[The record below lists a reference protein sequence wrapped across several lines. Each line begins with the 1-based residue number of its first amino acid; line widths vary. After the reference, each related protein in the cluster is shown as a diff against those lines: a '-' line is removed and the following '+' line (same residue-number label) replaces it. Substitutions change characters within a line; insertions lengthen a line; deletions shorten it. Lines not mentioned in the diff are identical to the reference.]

1 MPGKTRAESYR
12 KKNRKSIEKNM
23 KYLVATFNIETSAD
37 LMQACQDLLADGA
50 AEAGFESFEET
61 ETGMEAYVQKDLFD
75 KEALDAYIADFPIM
89 DTQITYDIQDAEDKD
104 WNQEWEEQG
113 FDPIFVGDQVVIYD
127 AKHPELYPD
136 TSDRPDIIEIGI
148 EAKLAFGT
156 GNHETTRMIIAQLL
170 KMPVKTKRIL
180 DCGTGTGILGL
191 TASKLGAKDVVGYD
205 IDEWSVE
212 NAKHNAVLNGVDN
225 MEVLFGNSC
234 VLNHVSGVFDVV
246 MANINRNILLEDMKL
261 FRSVMNMGGTL
272 ILSGFYEED
281 VPVLLEKAD
290 ELGLHEITRQVD
302 NNWTCL
308 VLGE

>member
-1 MPGKTRAESYR
+1 
-12 KKNRKSIEKNM
+12 M
-23 KYLVATFNIETSAD
+23 KYLVATFNIETTAD

-75 KEALDAYIADFPIM
+75 KEALDEYIADFPIV
-89 DTQITYDIQDAEDKD
+89 DTRITYDIKDAEDKD

-113 FDPIFVGDQVVIYD
+113 FDPIFVDDQVVIYD

-136 TSDRPDIIEIGI
+136 TNNRPDIIEIGI

-156 GNHETTRMIIAQLL
+156 GNHETTRMIISQLL
-170 KMPVKTKRIL
+170 QMPVKTKRVL

-191 TASKLGAKDVVGYD
+191 TASKLGAQEVVGYD

-225 MEVLFGNSC
+225 MEVLFGNC
-234 VLNHVSGVFDVV
+234 NVLNHVSGVFDVV
-246 MANINRNILLEDMKL
+246 MANINRNILLSDMRL
-261 FRSVMNMGGTL
+261 FRSVMNIGGTL

-281 VPVLLEKAD
+281 VPVLLEKAA
-290 ELGLHEITRQVD
+290 ELGLHEVTRQVD

-308 VLGE
+308 VLG